1 MDLRVAL
8 SKSSAKDNLRK
19 IADYV
24 GNSAMRFKVLV
35 EVYQKGPY
43 RITQRAAHVI
53 SLCVE
58 THPVLVTPHLHTLLA
73 MLEADDVPV
82 AIQRNT
88 LRLLQY
94 CDIPRRFHGT
104 LIDRCFG
111 YLQNRSAPVAVR
123 AFSMTVLQRLIEKEP
138 DLKKE
143 LQIILEDEL
152 PYASPGFVSRAR
164 KILQKTDSQQ
174 LDKRG

>member
-24 GNSAMRFKVLV
+24 GNSAIRFKVLV
-35 EVYQKGPY
+35 EVYQGGPY

-53 SLCVE
+53 SQCVE
-58 THPVLVTPHLHTLLA
+58 KHPSLANPHLHTLLT

-94 CDIPRRFHGT
+94 CDIPRRFHGA

-111 YLQNRSAPVAVR
+111 YLQDRSAPIAVR
-123 AFSMTVLQRLIEKEP
+123 AFAMTVLHRLIENQP

-143 LQIILEDEL
+143 LKIILEDEL
-152 PYASPGFVSRAR
+152 PYASSGFVSRAR
-164 KILQKTDSQQ
+164 KILQKAGSQHV
-174 LDKRG
+174 D

>member
-1 MDLRVAL
+1 MDLHATI
-8 SKSSAKDNLRK
+8 SKSIAKDNLRK
-19 IADYV
+19 ITDYV
-24 GNSAMRFKVLV
+24 GNSATRFKVLV
-35 EVYQKGPY
+35 EVYQGGPY
-43 RITQRAAHVI
+43 RVTQRAAHVI
-53 SLCVE
+53 SQCVE
-58 THPVLVTPHLHTLLA
+58 KHPALATPHLRALLT

-104 LIDRCFG
+104 LIDRCFC
-111 YLQNRSAPVAVR
+111 YLQDRSAPIAVR
-123 AFSMTVLQRLIEKEP
+123 AFSMTVLERLIENEP

-152 PYASPGFVSRAR
+152 PYASPAFVSRAR
-164 KILQKTDSQQ
+164 KILQKTGSQRV
-174 LDKRG
+174 D

>member
-8 SKSSAKDNLRK
+8 SKSFAKDNSLE

-24 GNSAMRFKVLV
+24 GNSAIRFKALV
-35 EVYQKGPY
+35 EIYQGGPY
-43 RITQRAAHVI
+43 RITQRAVHVI

-58 THPVLVTPHLHTLLA
+58 KHPKLVTPHLRVILA
-73 MLEADDVPV
+73 MLDADDVPV

-88 LRLLQY
+88 MRLLQY
-94 CDIPRRFHGT
+94 CEIPRRFHGT

-111 YLQNRSAPVAVR
+111 YVKDRSTPIAVR
-123 AFSMTVLQRLIEKEP
+123 AFSMTVLHRLIEKEP
-138 DLKKE
+138 DLRKE
-143 LQIILEDEL
+143 LRIILEDEL

-164 KILQKTDSQQ
+164 KILQKTDRQ
-174 LDKRG
+174 